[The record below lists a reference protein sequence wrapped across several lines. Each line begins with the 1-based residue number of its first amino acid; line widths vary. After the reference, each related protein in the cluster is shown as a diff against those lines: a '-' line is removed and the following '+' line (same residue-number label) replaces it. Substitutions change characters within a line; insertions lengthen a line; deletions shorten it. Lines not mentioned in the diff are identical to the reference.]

1 MPYPLLFDSRGLF
14 VNPRRILMYLYKPS
28 SYNPEVIGEEICY
41 SGDLAYQDEDGF
53 IWFVG
58 RKKQIIIRGGSNI
71 SPQEV
76 ENVLKNISIVNGY
89 VIDYVYRY
97 DRWSGE
103 PLLYFRKIDEKPI
116 ESSDDWAKHKRNENL
131 LDYIVVNGLPES
143 FFELAIFNRMS
154 KRFYLYL
161 HSNYMKQEIVS
172 TKNSLNELIKKSSEG
187 KFGKK
192 FPLSMKEFLKSIYPN
207 PIVEI
212 NEYHVFVHYCYFN
225 EWSGFYRVKECFN
238 IYRPHRMVDTKI
250 IHEIKYDNG
259 CII

>member
-1 MPYPLLFDSRGLF
+1 MDTT
-14 VNPRRILMYLYKPS
+14 IL
-28 SYNPEVIGEEICY
+28 
-41 SGDLAYQDEDGF
+41 EDGYVEDITSRF
-53 IWFVG
+53 NCNFHFYFCGIP
-58 RKKQIIIRGGSNI
+58 RNLIRENPIRNRNI
-71 SPQEV
+71 FRPFNENCDFDPNWNFK
-76 ENVLKNISIVNGY
+76 NVLKNISIVNGY

-116 ESSDDWAKHKRNENL
+116 ESCDDWAKNKRNENL

-192 FPLSMKEFLKSIYPN
+192 FPLSMKKFLKSIYPN

>member
-1 MPYPLLFDSRGLF
+1 MDTTILEDDYVEYVTSRFNCNVHSIFCGIPENLKRENPIRNRNNFYPLNEDCDFDPNWNF
-14 VNPRRILMYLYKPS
+14 K
-28 SYNPEVIGEEICY
+28 
-41 SGDLAYQDEDGF
+41 
-53 IWFVG
+53 
-58 RKKQIIIRGGSNI
+58 
-71 SPQEV
+71 
-76 ENVLKNISIVNGY
+76 NVLKNISIVNGY

-154 KRFYLYL
+154 KIFYLYM
-161 HSNYMKQEIVS
+161 HSNYIKQEIAS
-172 TKNSLNELIKKSSEG
+172 TKNRLNQLIEMSSEG
-187 KFGKK
+187 KFGRK
-192 FPLSMKEFLKSIYPN
+192 FPSSMEKFLKSIYPN

-250 IHEIKYDNG
+250 THEIKYDNG